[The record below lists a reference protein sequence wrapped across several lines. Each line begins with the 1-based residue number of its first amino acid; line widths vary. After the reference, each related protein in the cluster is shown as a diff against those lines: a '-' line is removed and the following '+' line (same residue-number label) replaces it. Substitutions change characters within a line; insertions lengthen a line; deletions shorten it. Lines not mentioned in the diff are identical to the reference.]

1 MIVKLNMNG
10 IDLEIL
16 LNDDVYELYSKDTL
30 IGTIN
35 APQEGL
41 DLLKEILKIISKWFY
56 LQNVIKFRLI
66 KKIAI
71 IHKREMLWI

>member
-41 DLLKEILKIISKWFY
+41 DLLKEILKIISK
-56 LQNVIKFRLI
+56 
-66 KKIAI
+66 
-71 IHKREMLWI
+71 